1 MSITVR
7 SAMVIAA
14 GAAVLASASAPA
26 AAQTDPRVV
35 LDTLVECSKIEEVM
49 ARVACYDTNIRPAV
63 GTTAVTAPQ
72 QNAVPRQNA
81 APQPRPAPAPA
92 APVATASAPTA
103 PAATASV
110 PPAATREAVAAESA
124 RSPQRP
130 AARSDERART
140 SHTVTAVAERGP
152 GAYMLTLEDGTQWE
166 FAEDKGLSYLAPRRG
181 STVEIER
188 GSLGS
193 YRMRFDAQQPVRV
206 RRVR

>member
-7 SAMVIAA
+7 RAMVIAA

-63 GTTAVTAPQ
+63 GTTAATAPQ

-81 APQPRPAPAPA
+81 APQPRPAPPA
-92 APVATASAPTA
+92 A

-110 PPAATREAVAAESA
+110 PPTTTREAVAAESA

>member
-7 SAMVIAA
+7 KAMVIAA
-14 GAAVLASASAPA
+14 GAAVLASAPAPA
-26 AAQTDPRVV
+26 AAQMDPRVV

-63 GTTAVTAPQ
+63 RTTAATA
-72 QNAVPRQNA
+72 PRQNA

>member
-7 SAMVIAA
+7 RAMVIAA
-14 GAAVLASASAPA
+14 GAAVLASAPAPA
-26 AAQTDPRVV
+26 AAQMDPRVV

-49 ARVACYDTNIRPAV
+49 ARVACYDTNIRPAI
-63 GTTAVTAPQ
+63 GATAATAPQ
-72 QNAVPRQNA
+72 QNA

-92 APVATASAPTA
+92 AP
-103 PAATASV
+103 AATAPV